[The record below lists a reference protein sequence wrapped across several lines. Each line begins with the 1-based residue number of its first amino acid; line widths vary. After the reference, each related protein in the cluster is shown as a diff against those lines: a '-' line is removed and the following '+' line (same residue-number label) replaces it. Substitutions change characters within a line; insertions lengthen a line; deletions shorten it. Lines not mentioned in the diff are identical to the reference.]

1 MKTSQ
6 QGIDLIKKFEGFS
19 VTPYKDIAGLL
30 TIGYGHLILP
40 GEHFGAISSVE
51 AVALLARD
59 IAEKAEYFV
68 NKFVTVPLTQNEFDA
83 LVSFTFNV
91 GGANFQK
98 STLLKVLNAG
108 KKEAVKG
115 ELLKW
120 DFAGGHKSDAILQRR
135 LKEAALFEGNTSP

>member
-6 QGIDLIKKFEGFS
+6 SGIDLIKKFEGFS
-19 VTPYKDIAGLL
+19 ATPYKDIAGLL

-40 GEHFGAISSVE
+40 SEHFGALSSVE
-51 AVALLARD
+51 AYALLMRD

-68 NKFVTVPLTQNEFDA
+68 NKFVTVDLLQNEFDA

-98 STLLKVLNAG
+98 STLLKLLNAG
-108 KKEAVKG
+108 KKEDVPQ
-115 ELLKW
+115 EFLKW
-120 DFAGGHKSDAILQRR
+120 ANAGGHKSEALLKRR
-135 LKEAALFEGNTSP
+135 QLEAKLFSGT

>member
-6 QGIDLIKKFEGFS
+6 QGIDLIKKFEGFRA
-19 VTPYKDIAGLL
+19 TQYTDIAGLP
-30 TIGYGHLILP
+30 TIGFGHQILP
-40 GEHFGAISSVE
+40 GEHFGALSSVE
-51 AVALLARD
+51 ATALLIRD

-68 NKFVTVPLTQNEFDA
+68 NKFVTVELTQNEFDA
-83 LVSFTFNV
+83 LVSFTYNV

-98 STLLKVLNAG
+98 STLLKVLNLG
-108 KKEAVKG
+108 QKENVPK

-135 LKEAALFEGNTSP
+135 RKERAL